1 MSNVHDLNTRQV
13 RYSDCLLVRGG
24 FIFGFGWLEH
34 AQVRAG
40 EGRPDRGLDLEP
52 VLVLDFEHV
61 VVKMSRPDNQFH
73 HIQVVH
79 VELVVAL
86 PLEVH
91 VDLDAGDL

>member
-1 MSNVHDLNTRQV
+1 M
-13 RYSDCLLVRGG
+13 CLLVSGG